1 MIAAPERCVYGPVP
15 SRRLGLSLGVDL
27 VPYKVCCYDCVYCQV
42 GATTDRTTR
51 RRCFVEPHKIA
62 EQVAEALQEGPAPEI
77 ITLAGSGEPTLYTD
91 LTELEQA
98 LRRITST
105 PLALLTNGG
114 LLWDPEVAAAAS
126 RFDLVAPSLDAA
138 DEATFQ
144 RINRPAAG
152 LTFQKMLDG
161 LRRFCGDYQGTLR
174 LEVLLVAGVNDSPR
188 SIKDLAHLAAELEVS
203 FVDLNTV
210 VRPPAHA
217 AAGLDHDALE
227 RALACFEEVC
237 TAEVVAP
244 FRPRQ
249 VRGTVGRDGE
259 EIMERVLRLL
269 ARRPCTLEDLCASLE
284 LDPAI
289 ALQCCVAA
297 ARSGEIRKDMRGEAV
312 FYVALH
318 PKP

>member
-1 MIAAPERCVYGPVP
+1 
-15 SRRLGLSLGVDL
+15 VDL

-42 GATTDRTTR
+42 GATTDLTTR
-51 RRCFVEPHKIA
+51 RRRFVEPQKIA
-62 EQVAEALQEGPAPEI
+62 EQVAEALKAGPAPEAV
-77 ITLAGSGEPTLYTD
+77 TLAGSGEPTLYTD
-91 LTELEQA
+91 LAELEQA
-98 LRRITST
+98 LRRITSA

-114 LLWDPEVAAAAS
+114 LLWDRSVAAAVS

-138 DEATFQ
+138 DEATFR
-144 RINRPAAG
+144 RINRPAVG
-152 LTFQKMLDG
+152 LTFDKMLDG
-161 LRRFCGDYQGTLR
+161 LRRFCSDYQGTLR

-188 SIKDLAHLAAELEVS
+188 SIKALARLAAELEVS

-249 VRGTVGRDGE
+249 VRGTSGGDGGD
-259 EIMERVLRLL
+259 IMERILRLL
-269 ARRPCTLEDLCASLE
+269 ARRPSTMEDLCASLV
-284 LDPAI
+284 LDPDI
-289 ALQCCVAA
+289 ALRCCVEAV
-297 ARSGEIRKDMRGEAV
+297 RSGEIRKDMRGEAV